1 MIMNKERQKE
11 KKNCTYIGGQ
21 AVMEGVMMRGR
32 RAMATAVRDPDGNVQ
47 IEAVRIRP
55 PEERSR
61 FSRLP
66 FVRGVVS
73 FVESLVI
80 GNRVLMRSAEVAE
93 GDPEQPSKAENGWRK
108 SIKSTSIPSGTASP
122 SRSESSS
129 PSSSSFSCP
138 NTSRG

>member
-1 MIMNKERQKE
+1 MKKDRE
-11 KKNCTYIGGQ
+11 KKKKTCTYIGGQ

-73 FVESLVI
+73 FVESLVV

-93 GDPEQPSKAENGWRK
+93 
-108 SIKSTSIPSGTASP
+108 
-122 SRSESSS
+122 
-129 PSSSSFSCP
+129 
-138 NTSRG
+138 